1 MVYFCG
7 YELSN
12 DCGQKWNFSSQKRSK
27 FQILSY
33 RSVIYLKRKLRTY
46 TIKIQP
52 EKVRF
57 LAKKYIFF
65 RFFDFLPNARGPP
78 KIFDAQFSNTF
89 KTNSK
94 NGLSGM
100 CLVPKGTKS
109 WILVSLALYL
119 GKRQTVFGH
128 PGHNGPP
135 SCRIGLKWSWTSG
148 YCSEWVNVQS
158 WQETYIPLD

>member
-1 MVYFCG
+1 MVYFCD

-12 DCGQKWNFSSQKRSK
+12 DDGQKWKFSSKKRSK
-27 FQILSY
+27 FQILGY

-57 LAKKYIFF
+57 LAKKVFFF

-78 KIFDAQFSNTF
+78 KIFDAQFSDTF
-89 KTNSK
+89 KKKSK
-94 NGLSGM
+94 NGLSGT

-109 WILVSLALYL
+109 WILVSLALSL
-119 GKRQTVFGH
+119 RKRQTVLGH
-128 PGHNGPP
+128 PGHNASPP
-135 SCRIGLKWSWTSG
+135 PGIGLI
-148 YCSEWVNVQS
+148 
-158 WQETYIPLD
+158 TYLNWHFFVADTGQTYVFVKMVKFK

>member
-12 DCGQKWNFSSQKRSK
+12 DDGQKWKFSSEKRSK
-27 FQILSY
+27 FQILGY

-57 LAKKYIFF
+57 LAKKKFF
-65 RFFDFLPNARGPP
+65 FWFFNFLPNARGPP

-89 KTNSK
+89 KK
-94 NGLSGM
+94 NPKM
-100 CLVPKGTKS
+100 ACLAPVWYQKEQS
-109 WILVSLALYL
+109 HEFW
-119 GKRQTVFGH
+119 
-128 PGHNGPP
+128 
-135 SCRIGLKWSWTSG
+135 WTSPYPCG
-148 YCSEWVNVQS
+148 NVRLFLVIRAIMAPPAWNRVKNKYMLLVQ
-158 WQETYIPLD
+158 TCK